1 MTDRSR
7 RGYGMGLGAEYR
19 RIWTGNAASN
29 LADGVTFVALPLL
42 AADLTDAPAAVAG
55 LPLAYTVPRILAVLG
70 AGVLIDRADRRVLLH
85 LSNFCRAAVFG
96 VLTALVATE
105 QATLVALYAV
115 SVVMGVAE
123 TLSDNTVFAVL
134 PRAVPEDGLDKANAR
149 LTGAQLVIDEFLG
162 PPLGGLLFAA
172 AAFAPPGLVTLAFL
186 AAGVSYFLLKGDYG
200 RDRDAPGPGTESG
213 SRTGVAGVLGD
224 IREGAAWT
232 WRHALVRT
240 TVVIGALAS
249 VGYMIPFSYLVLYA
263 HDVLGLGPTGYGV
276 LLSASAL
283 GGLAGAWGAARLRA
297 RVGYGWAIV
306 AALALG
312 SVSFAVI
319 ALTTH
324 LAVVAVALAAYI
336 GHAALW
342 NVLAA
347 SVRQKATPDAL
358 RGRVIAT
365 TRLLSFCGL
374 ALGSLLGGWLAGA
387 LGLRAPF
394 LVAGGLFAVAVVVA
408 LAGLRHFR
416 AWEEET
422 ARAPGVNR
430 ASETGGRA

>member
-1 MTDRSR
+1 
-7 RGYGMGLGAEYR
+7 MGPGAEYR

-29 LADGVTFVALPLL
+29 LADGLTFVALPLL
-42 AADLTDAPAAVAG
+42 AADVTDDPAAVAG

-70 AGVLIDRADRRVLLH
+70 AGVLIDRADRRALLH

-96 VLTALVATE
+96 ALTALVATGHV
-105 QATLVALYAV
+105 TLASLYAV
-115 SVVMGVAE
+115 SVVMGLAE

-134 PRAVPEDGLDKANAR
+134 PRAVPEDGLDRANAR
-149 LTGAQLVIDEFLG
+149 LTGAQLIIDEFLG

-172 AAFAPPGLVTLAFL
+172 AAFAPPGLTALAFL
-186 AAGVSYFLLKGDYG
+186 AAGISFFRLRGDYG
-200 RDRDAPGPGTESG
+200 HPPGAARP
-213 SRTGVAGVLGD
+213 AGVLAD
-224 IREGAAWT
+224 IRAGAAWT
-232 WRHALVRT
+232 WRHGIVRT

-263 HDVLGLGPTGYGV
+263 RDVLGLGPTGYGV

-283 GGLAGAWGAARLRA
+283 GGLAGAWGAGRLRA
-297 RVGYGWAIV
+297 RLGYGRAIV

-312 SVSFAVI
+312 CLAFTAV
-319 ALTTH
+319 ALTTR

-342 NVLAA
+342 NVLAS
-347 SVRQKATPDAL
+347 SVRQKVTPDAL

-374 ALGSLLGGWLAGA
+374 ALGSLLGGRLAET

-394 LVAGGLFAVAVVVA
+394 LVAAGIFAVAVGVA

-416 AWEEET
+416 AWED
-422 ARAPGVNR
+422 ARAPGVK
-430 ASETGGRA
+430 ETPGTGGGA